1 MNRSDLINHLVENS
15 FSSSDN
21 SIYEKQLTNVTL
33 KYDFTN
39 SDYFAYQII
48 LNGNILDSTNIAYEG
63 SSVATGFDAGPNDI
77 YGIPVNDSSGF
88 VICMVDED
96 YVEIQG

>member
-1 MNRSDLINHLVENS
+1 MTRSDLINHFVRNN
-15 FSSSDN
+15 FSSSIN

-33 KYDFTN
+33 RYDFTN
-39 SDYFAYQII
+39 SEYFTYQII
-48 LNGNILDSTNIAYEG
+48 LGNNILDSTDIAYEG

-77 YGIPVNDSSGF
+77 YGIPINDSSGF
-88 VICMVDED
+88 IICMVDED